1 MFNTF
6 IGINPDDVSTDPSER
21 RRSIVSK
28 ACIECRRRKT
38 KCIGTQPC
46 TGCLACNVQCEF
58 PQSRRRGRKSQK
70 PTAKPAA
77 KEDYE
82 SIFKL
87 LFPTTE
93 IHSLRGL
100 SRANLLER
108 AKSEFDNTP
117 ATSNDSSS
125 VTSPALAVAPLS
137 LPDSE
142 ASTQL
147 QSLQSQES
155 TIFEWDET
163 PSWSDLPG
171 EDQMNTPSQILFGI
185 PSIEMAIQALTR
197 ILPIELSEKCA
208 ISGSP
213 FPSTF
218 EAPLPTSL
226 PPVNR
231 TTSYREEQRLIDAYF
246 SSIHVFAPIIHEPS
260 FRNKYLISH
269 DSQDRCWLAL
279 LNMVLALGSIA
290 SSSGDSTT
298 DLGYYHTAQQ
308 NLSVE
313 SFGSGRL
320 EILQALILM
329 GGQYLHFRNQPHMA
343 STIIAT
349 CYRVAGDITS
359 STECPENLSGTLD
372 IREEVRRRNWMTIY
386 VLDTWTSVTLGRP
399 STVDVSPSLQNMLES
414 LHTEIPS
421 KPTIHSPLLHN
432 IDLCRII
439 NQIQERIFV
448 SSLLELQEIQFYD
461 NMLLSWFDNLPRF
474 LQIPEPTLSDFHDA
488 RLILKWR
495 YQNIRLLLYRPI
507 LLSTL
512 ERQVTLDQMAID
524 EQIAV
529 SKCREIAA
537 ETILS
542 IQTEWRPTKVCCWH
556 ASGLLFQACLVPVM
570 ALAIESRENSDYGN
584 WYTQVQIG
592 IAISDAMSQLDPV
605 NGRTKESLERLFR
618 AVIGA
623 SCPSEPF
630 LDSNE
635 RSLSLESILS
645 RDWHHMGEHA
655 NLSEDNMG
663 ISYLDDQ
670 LLFPSY
676 SSTYSS

>member
-6 IGINPDDVSTDPSER
+6 IGINPDDVAKDPSER
-21 RRSIVSK
+21 RRS
-28 ACIECRRRKT
+28 
-38 KCIGTQPC
+38 
-46 TGCLACNVQCEF
+46 
-58 PQSRRRGRKSQK
+58 QK
-70 PTAKPAA
+70 PAIKPAA

-87 LFPTTE
+87 LFPTTDV
-93 IHSLRGL
+93 HSLRGL

-108 AKSEFDNTP
+108 AKFELDNTP
-117 ATSNDSSS
+117 TTSNDSSS
-125 VTSPALAVAPLS
+125 VTSPALAVAPVS

-142 ASTQL
+142 AITQL
-147 QSLQSQES
+147 QSLRNQES

-163 PSWSDLPG
+163 PPWSGLPG
-171 EDQMNTPSQILFGI
+171 EDQMNTPSQISFGI
-185 PSIEMAIQALTR
+185 PSIEIAIQALTR
-197 ILPIELSEKCA
+197 ILPIEPSER
-208 ISGSP
+208 SPSSPSP
-213 FPSTF
+213 FSSTLK
-218 EAPLPTSL
+218 APLPTS
-226 PPVNR
+226 PPSVNK

-260 FRNKYLISH
+260 FRNNHLISH

-290 SSSGDSTT
+290 SSSGDSTK
-298 DLGYYHTAQQ
+298 DLEYYHTAQQ

-329 GGQYLHFRNQPHMA
+329 GGQYLHFRNRPHMA
-343 STIIAT
+343 SAIIAT
-349 CYRVAGDITS
+349 CYRVAGDISS
-359 STECPENLSGTLD
+359 STERPEILSGTFD
-372 IREEVRRRNWMTIY
+372 IREEVRRRNWRTIY
-386 VLDTWTSVTLGRP
+386 VLDTWTSVALGRP
-399 STVDVSPSLQNMLES
+399 SMVDVSTPSLQNMLENP
-414 LHTEIPS
+414 LIPMKRTKIS
-421 KPTIHSPLLHN
+421 EPTIHSPLLHN

-439 NQIQERIFV
+439 NQIQERIHI
-448 SSLLELQEIQFYD
+448 SSPLELQEIQFYD
-461 NMLLSWFDNLPRF
+461 NTLLSWFDNLPRF
-474 LQIPEPTLSDFHDA
+474 LQIPEPTLPDLQDA
-488 RLILKWR
+488 HLILKWR
-495 YQNIRLLLYRPI
+495 YQNIRLLLYRPM
-507 LLSTL
+507 LLNTL
-512 ERQVTLDQMAID
+512 GRQVTFDQMTID

-556 ASGLLFQACLVPVM
+556 ASGLLLQACLVPVM
-570 ALAIESRENSDYGN
+570 ALAVETPENTDYGS

-618 AVIGA
+618 AVIGT
-623 SCPSEPF
+623 SYPSEPF
-630 LDSNE
+630 PESTQ
-635 RSLSLESILS
+635 RALSFESIS
-645 RDWHHMGEHA
+645 SGDWHHMREQA
-655 NLSEDNMG
+655 DFSEENMD

-676 SSTYSS
+676 PSTYSS

>member
-6 IGINPDDVSTDPSER
+6 IGINLDDVAKDPSE
-21 RRSIVSK
+21 
-28 ACIECRRRKT
+28 CRR
-38 KCIGTQPC
+38 
-46 TGCLACNVQCEF
+46 
-58 PQSRRRGRKSQK
+58 SQK
-70 PTAKPAA
+70 PAVKPAA

-82 SIFKL
+82 SIFKV
-87 LFPTTE
+87 LFPSTDV
-93 IHSLRGL
+93 HSLRGL

-108 AKSEFDNTP
+108 AKAEFDNTP
-117 ATSNDSSS
+117 TTSNDSSS
-125 VTSPALAVAPLS
+125 VTSPALTVPPVS

-147 QSLQSQES
+147 QNLRSQES

-163 PSWSDLPG
+163 PPWSDLPG
-171 EDQMNTPSQILFGI
+171 EDQMNIPSQFLFGI
-185 PSIEMAIQALTR
+185 PSIEMAIQALAK
-197 ILPIELSEKCA
+197 ILPIEFREKSA
-208 ISGSP
+208 SSPSP
-213 FPSTF
+213 FSSTF
-218 EAPLPTSL
+218 EAPLPTS
-226 PPVNR
+226 PPSVNR
-231 TTSYREEQRLIDAYF
+231 TTSYREEQRLINAYF
-246 SSIHVFAPIIHEPS
+246 STIHVFAPIIHEPS

-290 SSSGDSTT
+290 SSSGDSTK

-320 EILQALILM
+320 EILQSLILM
-329 GGQYLHFRNQPHMA
+329 GGQYLHFRNRPHMA
-343 STIIAT
+343 SAIIAT
-349 CYRVAGDITS
+349 CYRVAGDIS
-359 STECPENLSGTLD
+359 SSIDRPENLSGTLD

-399 STVDVSPSLQNMLES
+399 STVDVSTPSLQNMLEN
-414 LHTEIPS
+414 LHTEIPPE
-421 KPTIHSPLLHN
+421 PTIHSPLLHN

-439 NQIQERIFV
+439 NQIQERILN
-448 SSLLELQEIQFYD
+448 SSLLELQEIHLYD
-461 NMLLSWFDNLPRF
+461 NMLLSWFENLPQF
-474 LQIPEPTLSDFHDA
+474 LQMPEPTLPDLQDA

-507 LLSTL
+507 LLNTL
-512 ERQVTLDQMAID
+512 EKQTPFDQMAID

-537 ETILS
+537 ETVLS
-542 IQTEWRPTKVCCWH
+542 IQTEWRPTKICCWH
-556 ASGLLFQACLVPVM
+556 ASGLLFQACLVPIM
-570 ALAIESRENSDYGN
+570 ALTMESRESSDYGN

-605 NGRTKESLERLFR
+605 NGRTKESLERLFQ
-618 AVIGA
+618 AVIST
-623 SCPSEPF
+623 SCSSEPF
-630 LDSNE
+630 QDSTQMV
-635 RSLSLESILS
+635 LSFESILS
-645 RDWHHMGEHA
+645 RDWHY
-655 NLSEDNMG
+655 LSEQADFSEENMD

-676 SSTYSS
+676 PSTYSS